1 VREAKPLADQLERL
15 KAALSDRYS
24 FERELGRG
32 GSATV
37 YLVRDLKHDRLVALK
52 VLSPELSGAIGGE
65 RFHREIQT
73 SARLQHPHIL
83 PLHDSGDADG
93 LLYYVMPYVEGETLR
108 DRLNREKQLPIDD
121 AIQIAR
127 EVADAL
133 SYAHEHGVIHR
144 DIKPENILLSGG
156 HASVA
161 DFGIAR
167 AAYSAGSDTQTQ
179 TGVSIG
185 TPAYMSP
192 EQASASDAI
201 DGRSDI
207 YSLGCV
213 LYEML
218 AGQGP
223 FTGAT
228 TETLVRQH
236 ISEPPP
242 AITTHRPAVSPQV
255 AGALERALAKTPA
268 DRFSTAAEFAETIR
282 TPTGTITNMTGVTPA
297 VQSGPRKWAWA
308 VGVAG
313 VVVIA
318 VAAIAYFSG
327 QRGPAIAPVAEESLA
342 GKKML
347 VVLPFEN
354 LGPPEDEYFA
364 DGITEE
370 ITSHLATVKGL
381 GVIARTSAMQY
392 KGAEK
397 SIDQIGKELG
407 VDYVLEGTVRW
418 QKSPDGQSRIRVTPQ
433 LIQVADATHLWADRY
448 DAVMEDVFQVQTD
461 IAEKVVES
469 LDVTLL
475 EPERRALARTPTE
488 NLEAYDYYLRGMDYL
503 RNRGYAGEQNL
514 IAVEMFEKA
523 VELDPEFALGW
534 ARLSFA
540 HNEMYWF
547 WFDRTEERL
556 DLSKQA
562 VDRAMELA
570 PDSPETYLALGWYY
584 YHGLRQ
590 YEPALEQFE
599 LARQGLPNSSNL
611 LLAIGAVQR
620 RQGRFEEG
628 AENIAAAAELDP
640 RTYSLALEA
649 GMSYMA
655 LRDYET
661 AVRYFD
667 RAISLS
673 PDLPDAYG
681 LKSGALLLWRGD
693 PEEFRQLTR
702 TIEER
707 LGLTITLRGLLGAPV
722 TLVPLLSDRYVG
734 AIVDLP
740 LSDAGRD
747 TAGFFGLK
755 AAVFEHLGEPDSAR
769 AHLET
774 SLEWSESKI
783 RSRPDEPYYHSV
795 YSFALAKLGRRK
807 EAVRE
812 AKRAVELLPLSVD
825 AVDGPNWLWNLA
837 EVYRVNGQYDEAM
850 DQLEILLEV
859 PGGLTPQWLRA
870 VPAWDVLH
878 GNPRYQK
885 LLGGSV

>member
-1 VREAKPLADQLERL
+1 MLERL
-15 KAALSDRYS
+15 KAALSERYVI
-24 FERELGRG
+24 ERELGRG

-37 YLVRDLKHDRLVALK
+37 YLARDRKHDRLVALK
-52 VLSPELSGAIGGE
+52 VLSPELSGAIGGD

-73 SARLQHPHIL
+73 AARLQHPHIL
-83 PLHDSGDADG
+83 PLHDSGEADG
-93 LLYYVMPYVEGETLR
+93 LIYYVMPYVEGETLR
-108 DRLNREKQLPIDD
+108 ARLIREKQLPVDE
-121 AIQIAR
+121 AIVIAR

-133 SYAHEHGVIHR
+133 NYAHEHGVIHR

-167 AAYSAGSDTQTQ
+167 AVHSAGSETETQ
-179 TGVSIG
+179 TGVSVG

-201 DGRSDI
+201 DARSDV

-242 AITTHRPAVSPQV
+242 AITTHRPTVSPQV

-268 DRFSTAAEFAETIR
+268 DRFSTAGEFAEAIR

-297 VQSGPRKWAWA
+297 VRTGGRKWGLVAAAAVVVVVLAAA
-308 VGVAG
+308 VG
-313 VVVIA
+313 
-318 VAAIAYFSG
+318 YFSRPG
-327 QRGPAIAPVAEESLA
+327 EPVAEDPMA

-354 LGPPEDEYFA
+354 LGQPEDEYFA

-370 ITSHLATVKGL
+370 ITSHLAIVDGL

-392 KGAEK
+392 KNSDK
-397 SIDQIGKELG
+397 DISQIGEELG

-433 LIQVADATHLWADRY
+433 LIRVSDATHLWADRY

-461 IAEKVVES
+461 IAEKVVGS

-475 EPERRALARTPTE
+475 EPEREALARTPTE
-488 NLEAYDYYLRGMDYL
+488 NLEAYDYYLRGQDYL
-503 RNRGYAGEQNL
+503 RNRGYSGQQTG

-534 ARLSFA
+534 ARLSYA

-547 WFDRTEERL
+547 FFDRSEERL
-556 DLSKQA
+556 VLSKQA
-562 VDRAMELA
+562 VDRALELDPEL
-570 PDSPETYLALGWYY
+570 PDAHLALGWYY
-584 YHGLRQ
+584 YHGKLE
-590 YEPALEQFE
+590 YEPALAEFE
-599 LARQGLPNSSNL
+599 IARQGIPNSSDL
-611 LLAIGAVQR
+611 LLSIGAVQR

-628 AENIAAAAELDP
+628 AKNISAAAELDP

-649 GMSYMA
+649 GISHSTIGDFA
-655 LRDYET
+655 EG
-661 AVRYFD
+661 VRYLD

-681 LKSGALLLWRGD
+681 YKSFVLLLWRGD
-693 PEEFRQLTR
+693 AEEFRQLSR
-702 TIEER
+702 TIHQR
-707 LGLTITLRGLLGAPV
+707 LGPTKSNETLASIPPDV
-722 TLVPLLSDRYVG
+722 IPLLDNETLQLMRE
-734 AIVDLP
+734 IP
-740 LSDAGRD
+740 LAAAGRD
-747 TAGFFGLK
+747 TNGFFMMK
-755 AAVFEHLGEPDSAR
+755 AVVCELFDEPDSAR
-769 AHLET
+769 TYTEAARDWMQPKLQA
-774 SLEWSESKI
+774 
-783 RSRPDEPYYHSV
+783 RPDEPGYLALHS
-795 YSFALAKLGRRK
+795 YALARLGHK
-807 EAVRE
+807 EEAVRQ
-812 AKRAVELLPLSVD
+812 AKRAAELMPISKD
-825 AVDGPNWLWNLA
+825 AMDGPTYISSLA
-837 EVYRVNGQYDEAM
+837 DVYLINGQHEEAL
-850 DQLEILLEV
+850 DQLEILLEI
-859 PGGLTPQWLRA
+859 PGGITPQWLG
-870 VPAWDVLH
+870 VIPKWQVLRD
-878 GNPRYQK
+878 NPRFQRM
-885 LLGGSV
+885 LAGNV